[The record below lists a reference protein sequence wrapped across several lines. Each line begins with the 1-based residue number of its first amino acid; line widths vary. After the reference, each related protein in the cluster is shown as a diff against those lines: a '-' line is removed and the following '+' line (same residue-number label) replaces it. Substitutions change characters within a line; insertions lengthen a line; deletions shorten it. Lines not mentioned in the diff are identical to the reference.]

1 MNRKQKR
8 AQRTHQH
15 PKLKPSKRQRKKV
28 LTLTAEGKNRELV
41 AHETNISIAKLRTDY
56 ASELDVGRK
65 LAADKKAEESE
76 AQALSM
82 EDFHFLDVCT
92 DSFNSH
98 WQDPQLGN
106 LLFAGTDGKDG
117 RTIEDMFAAFK
128 QRGGKWTCTGLSSKF
143 DPAKAATFSKI
154 ASDYR
159 NKFETR

>member
-8 AQRTHQH
+8 AQRARH
-15 PKLKPSKRQRKKV
+15 PKLKPSKNQRKQV
-28 LTLTAEGKNRELV
+28 LTLTALGKNRELV
-41 AHETNISIAKLRTDY
+41 ATETGVSIAKLRTNF
-56 ASELDVGRK
+56 ASELDQGRK

-76 AQALSM
+76 AQTLSM
-82 EDFHFLDVCT
+82 EDYHWLDVCT

-106 LLFAGTDGKDG
+106 LIFAGTDGKGG

-143 DPAKAATFSKI
+143 DPAKAITFSKI
-154 ASDYR
+154 AMDYR
-159 NKFETR
+159 DKLQRK